1 MFEYHGVMARRTET
15 ESTDSAGIAEHSVE
29 PTLRPDT
36 ELSATELAEVLNHCA
51 GLAASTAHRMM
62 TVASLIHD
70 QREMDYAERRA
81 EVHSGQL
88 DSLEAFDE
96 LAARAAAGEDPYS
109 EFGPDGLEQAIAEV
123 GATLTVTPAEAR
135 ELITAGDALRYR
147 LSFTGHAL
155 ACGRIDKRRFLIAL
169 KRTELVTDPDEMQTV
184 DAHLAEAIFARAP
197 MSTTR
202 FTAMVDE
209 IVAKWAPDAVRRRR
223 ERATNDRKVTVGPDR
238 FNPGQSRVSGSLPIA
253 DAAAFDARLSAMA
266 AEVHAADPRTVA
278 QRRADALVA
287 LARGATSL
295 DCTCDDCSSC
305 TTESRETT
313 EPEDSPT
320 VDSAQVDT
328 GPMPCSCADKT
339 APRANYFVIANLST
353 LIGLDDDPAFL
364 DGQGI
369 IDAET
374 ARTLIAEARR
384 TYLHPAAP
392 TDSSTT
398 EALSALRYTPSK
410 KLQAL
415 VRAGELCC
423 TFPGCNA
430 PVWQIDLD
438 HTKPFDHQHPE
449 RGGRTLERNLKPLC
463 RFHHRIKTFTSWQ
476 DYQDEFLT
484 AWFTTPTGHM
494 FVGNAYNGRDLFA
507 HLAPIRPPD
516 HPARV
521 RHGTLR
527 DTKSR
532 RALRAEQRWNEENPP
547 PF

>member
-1 MFEYHGVMARRTET
+1 MARGASI
-15 ESTDSAGIAEHSVE
+15 ESTDSASVADHSVE
-29 PTLRPDT
+29 PRLRPDA
-36 ELSATELAEVLNHCA
+36 ELSATELIEVLNHTA
-51 GLAASTAHRMM
+51 GLAAATAHRMM

-70 QREMDYAERRA
+70 ERELDYAQRRA
-81 EVHSGQL
+81 EIHDGQL
-88 DSLEAFDE
+88 DSIEAFDD
-96 LAARAAAGEDPYS
+96 LATRVAVGEDPYA

-123 GATLTVTPAEAR
+123 GATLTITAAEAR
-135 ELITAGDALRYR
+135 ELISAGDALRYR

-202 FTAMVDE
+202 FTAMVDT

-223 ERATNDRKVTVGPDR
+223 ERATDDRKVNVGPDR
-238 FNPGQSRVSGSLPIA
+238 FNPGQSRVSGSLPVA

-266 AEVHAADPRTVA
+266 ADVHAADPRTVA

-287 LARGATSL
+287 LARDENSLSCACEACLCATTEIVENAAHV
-295 DCTCDDCSSC
+295 DTGDAPCSC
-305 TTESRETT
+305 TTDR
-313 EPEDSPT
+313 
-320 VDSAQVDT
+320 
-328 GPMPCSCADKT
+328 K
-339 APRANYFVIANLST
+339 APRASYYIVANLST
-353 LIGLDDDPAFL
+353 LIGLDNDPAFL

-374 ARTLIAEARR
+374 ARALLAEAQRS
-384 TYLHPAAP
+384 YLHPTAALTP
-392 TDSSTT
+392 
-398 EALSALRYTPSK
+398 ESALRYAPSK
-410 KLQAL
+410 KLQAM

-438 HTKPFDHQHPE
+438 HTRPFDHLRPD
-449 RGGRTLERNLKPLC
+449 RGGRTTDRNLKPLC
-463 RFHHRIKTFTSWQ
+463 RFHHRIKTFSSWQ
-476 DYQDEFLT
+476 DHQDEFLT

-494 FVGNAYNGRDLFA
+494 FVGNAFNGRDLFS

-516 HPARV
+516 HPARA
-521 RHGTLR
+521 RHDTLR
-527 DTKSR
+527 DNRSR
-532 RALRAEQRWNEENPP
+532 QARRTEQRWNQANPP

>member
-1 MFEYHGVMARRTET
+1 MARGAGI
-15 ESTDSAGIAEHSVE
+15 ESTDSTGIAEHSVE
-29 PTLRPDT
+29 PTLRPDA
-36 ELSATELAEVLNHCA
+36 ELSAAELVEVLNHCA

-70 QREMDYAERRA
+70 EREMDYAQRRA
-81 EVHSGQL
+81 EIHDGRL
-88 DSLEAFDE
+88 DSVEAFDE

-169 KRTELVTDPDEMQTV
+169 KRTELVTDLDEMQTV

-202 FTAMVDE
+202 FTAMVDA

-223 ERATNDRKVTVGPDR
+223 ERATDDRKVTVGPDR
-238 FNPGQSRVSGSLPIA
+238 FNPGQSRVSGTLPIA

-266 AEVHAADPRTVA
+266 AEVHGADPRTVA

-287 LARGATSL
+287 LARSETSL
-295 DCTCDDCSSC
+295 ACACDDCS
-305 TTESRETT
+305 TGAQGADEAT
-313 EPEDSPT
+313 EPEDSPAAAASEVEAAPAAGSRT
-320 VDSAQVDT
+320 VDT
-328 GPMPCSCADKT
+328 T
-339 APRANYFVIANLST
+339 APRATYHVVVNLTT
-353 LIGLDDDPAFL
+353 LLGIDDDPAFL
-364 DGQGI
+364 DGHGI

-374 ARTLIAEARR
+374 ARTLLNEARR
-384 TYLHPAAP
+384 TYLHPTTAP
-392 TDSSTT
+392 TP
-398 EALSALRYTPSK
+398 ESALRYAPSK

-430 PVWQIDLD
+430 PAWQIDLD
-438 HTKPFDHQHPE
+438 HTRPFDHQQPR

-494 FVGNAYNGRDLFA
+494 FVGNAYNGRDLFG

-521 RHGTLR
+521 RHDTQR
-527 DTKSR
+527 DDRSR
-532 RALRAEQRWNEENPP
+532 RARRAEHRWNQANPP